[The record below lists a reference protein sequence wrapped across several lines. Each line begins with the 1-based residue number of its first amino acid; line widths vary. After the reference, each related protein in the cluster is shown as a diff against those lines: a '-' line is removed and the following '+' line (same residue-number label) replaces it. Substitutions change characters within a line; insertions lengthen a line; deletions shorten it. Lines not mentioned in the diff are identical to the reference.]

1 MDKMVKRLTKIKEY
15 MDIVSERNEL
25 FFLWNTKNIID
36 LREHLNTLCYKYPV
50 EVSIYNMTH
59 PIPSQSIE
67 GSAMEAMDF
76 LDGLLKA
83 KTLDLRNTLFMTY

>member
-25 FFLWNTKNIID
+25 IFLWNTKNIIA
-36 LREHLNTLCYKYPV
+36 LRKHLNVLCYKHPA

-59 PIPSQSIE
+59 PLPSQSVE
-67 GSAMEAMDF
+67 GSVIEAMNF
-76 LDGLLKA
+76 LDGVLKA
-83 KTLDLRNTLFMTY
+83 KTLDLTNTLFRAY